1 MTRAGCPATTVPD
14 GTSFVTTLLHEITEL
29 SPIVT
34 PGKIEARSP
43 IHTFEPIEIDSII
56 ASD

>member
-1 MTRAGCPATTVPD
+1 M
-14 GTSFVTTLLHEITEL
+14 TEL

-43 IHTFEPIEIDSII
+43 IHTFEPIEIDSMI
-56 ASD
+56 ASVEVEVRPFV